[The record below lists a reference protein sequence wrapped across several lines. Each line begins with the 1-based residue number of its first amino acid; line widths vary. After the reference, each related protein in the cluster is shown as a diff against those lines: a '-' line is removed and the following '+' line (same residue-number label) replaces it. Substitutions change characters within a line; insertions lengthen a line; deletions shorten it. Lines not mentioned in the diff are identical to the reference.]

1 MSQRSTKT
9 DNKSI
14 ANKIFIRKE
23 AIKDL
28 KEVRVL
34 DLFAGRNVLWNNIE
48 TDKYYGID
56 LEQNKGKNLTADT
69 RKVFNSLDLS
79 QFNVIDCDSYGIP
92 YDIYQKILTRTD
104 VKKGTIVLYTAIAY
118 EFTGLQNDIKEFFG
132 FDKFYSKAPTL
143 FNKKAI
149 EFFYEL
155 LSLHGVDEV
164 NFYSV
169 HDPIDKHYGYFI
181 VK

>member
-1 MSQRSTKT
+1 LSQRLTKT

-23 AIKDL
+23 SIKYL
-28 KEVRVL
+28 KEVKIL

-56 LEQNKGKNLTADT
+56 LEQNKGRNLIADT
-69 RKVFNSLDLS
+69 REVFDSLDLS
-79 QFNVIDCDSYGIP
+79 KFNVIDCDSYGIP
-92 YDIYQKILTRTD
+92 YDIYHKILTRKD
-104 VKKGTIVLYTAIAY
+104 VRKGTIVLYTAIAY
-118 EFTGLQNDIKEFFG
+118 EFTGLQNEIKELFH

-149 EFFYEL
+149 DFFYEL

-181 VK
+181 IK